1 MKKAIEQVIAKLD
14 KIQVSGV
21 GAILMGEALKELL
34 AITAEPEPEEEKED
48 AND

>member
-1 MKKAIEQVIAKLD
+1 MLERIEKVIASLER
-14 KIQVSGV
+14 IQVSGL

-34 AITAEPEPEEEKED
+34 AVKAELEENKD

>member
-1 MKKAIEQVIAKLD
+1 MLERIEKVITSLER
-14 KIQVSGV
+14 IQVSGL

-34 AITAEPEPEEEKED
+34 AVKAELEENEN